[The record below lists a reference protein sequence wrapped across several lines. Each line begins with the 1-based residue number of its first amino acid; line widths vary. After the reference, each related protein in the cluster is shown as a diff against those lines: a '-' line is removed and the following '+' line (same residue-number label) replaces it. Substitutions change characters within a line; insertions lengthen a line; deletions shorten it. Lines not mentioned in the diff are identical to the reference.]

1 MKITAEPRSDQW
13 NADDFTGGPRTFT
26 VAGVKNGAAEQKYD
40 IELIEGEGRAW
51 RPPLGMLR
59 VLMNAW
65 GDEAAVWVGRR
76 VTLFKDPT
84 VRFGKEVPGGIRISH
99 LSHIGNKPLNVPITI
114 ARGTRRTYTVQ
125 PLPDAPAPVA
135 GQQMEPWRTQWQ
147 EITAALTAA
156 GHTGDSKQLLAIAA
170 QVIGAD
176 WTHPN
181 KISPEE
187 AQAILAAVQEIDQ
200 QEPTA

>member
-26 VAGVKNGAAEQKYD
+26 VAGVKNGTAEQKYD
-40 IELIEGEGRAW
+40 IELVEGEGRVW

-65 GDEAAVWVGRR
+65 GDEAEAWVGRR

-99 LSHIGNKPLNVPITI
+99 LSNIGNKPLNVPITI
-114 ARGTRRTYTVQ
+114 ARGTRRTYTVH
-125 PLPDAPAPVA
+125 PLLDAAPPTAPSIPADVVANTDKAVAEGTIDQYIAWLAERNAPA
-135 GQQMEPWRTQWQ
+135 
-147 EITAALTAA
+147 
-156 GHTGDSKQLLAIAA
+156 H
-170 QVIGAD
+170 
-176 WTHPN
+176 
-181 KISPEE
+181 
-187 AQAILAAVQEIDQ
+187 ILDYVSERKPA
-200 QEPTA
+200 T

>member
-26 VAGVKNGAAEQKYD
+26 IAGVKNGTAEQKYD
-40 IELIEGEGRAW
+40 IELVEGEGRAW

-65 GDEAAVWVGRR
+65 GDEASVWVGRR

-125 PLPDAPAPVA
+125 PLPDAPTPAAQA
-135 GQQMEPWRTQWQ
+135 GPAVVSDKVKAD
-147 EITAALTAA
+147 TA
-156 GHTGDSKQLLAIAA
+156 KAIAEDTIPA
-170 QVIGAD
+170 YMAWLTD
-176 WTHPN
+176 NNAPPH
-181 KISPEE
+181 
-187 AQAILAAVQEIDQ
+187 ILEYVAAATK
-200 QEPTA
+200 EPTE